1 MMSEELLMKDQIQI
15 ISQLIQEN
23 YQSKTK
29 GSYHILSIM
38 IDYYDD

>member
-23 YQSKTK
+23 YQSKNK
-29 GSYHILSIM
+29 GIISYIINN
-38 IDYYDD
+38 D